1 MAVTFTN
8 NARRLGIICGIGYS
22 FLSIIYVVTL
32 IFGFLSLRTPDE
44 PIGDPMF
51 TILEVT
57 IILIMS
63 FGIALLSVIH
73 VWASD
78 QTKVFSFIAVVFM
91 SLVAVITCSVHFV
104 VLTMSRQP
112 VIGEAVWMPL
122 FFSFKWPS
130 IAYAMDILAWDVFF
144 PLAVLFA
151 APVFSGNRLA
161 KLIRILLI
169 VSGILALA
177 GLSGVFVNDMQI
189 RNIGILGYAIV
200 FPIAAGLM
208 SLPFFRTAPKAP

>member
-1 MAVTFTN
+1 
-8 NARRLGIICGIGYS
+8 
-22 FLSIIYVVTL
+22 
-32 IFGFLSLRTPDE
+32 
-44 PIGDPMF
+44 
-51 TILEVT
+51 
-57 IILIMS
+57 
-63 FGIALLSVIH
+63 
-73 VWASD
+73 
-78 QTKVFSFIAVVFM
+78 
-91 SLVAVITCSVHFV
+91 
-104 VLTMSRQP
+104 
-112 VIGEAVWMPL
+112 
-122 FFSFKWPS
+122 
-130 IAYAMDILAWDVFF
+130 MDILAWDVFF

-208 SLPFFRTAPKAP
+208 SILFFRTPQTR